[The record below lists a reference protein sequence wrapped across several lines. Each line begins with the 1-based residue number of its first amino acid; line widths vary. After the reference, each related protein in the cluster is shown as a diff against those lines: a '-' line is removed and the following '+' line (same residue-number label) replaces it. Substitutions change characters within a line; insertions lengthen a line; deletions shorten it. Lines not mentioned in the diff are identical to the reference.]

1 MGRIEYKSENGYRGI
16 LYGKS
21 SMAILDP
28 DGKLVLHTAERT
40 PNTLEELQE
49 TVDTMPEFM
58 KILEKIPEVE
68 NG

>member
-1 MGRIEYKSENGYRGI
+1 MGRIEYKSDNGYLGI

-40 PNTLEELQE
+40 PNTLEELKE

-58 KILEKIPEVE
+58 ARLEKITGVQ
-68 NG
+68 